1 MISFLLFMG
10 PILRH
15 PVDKCKQS
23 LAYTPVSTVLYRG
36 GDLEKNLELEVA
48 FDAALRHVER
58 SFVIGMKT
66 MDGASARPQLER
78 LERELRLQRD
88 QARNRGTVDRDWFQ
102 QTVRWVT
109 EWVPDTEIT
118 LIAALG
124 RIVRSAP
131 RAMP

>member
-1 MISFLLFMG
+1 L
-10 PILRH
+10 PKTR
-15 PVDKCKQS
+15 
-23 LAYTPVSTVLYRG
+23 
-36 GDLEKNLELEVA
+36 ELEVA
-48 FDAALRHVER
+48 FDAALTHVER
-58 SFVIGMKT
+58 SLSAGLKT
-66 MDGASARPQLER
+66 IAGDSARPQLEK

-88 QARNRGTVDRDWFQ
+88 EARNAGIVDRDWFQ

-131 RAMP
+131 RA